1 MDWNW
6 ETINVADEIGKDP
19 GWVYD
24 ILDGFREDGIPADEQ
39 RYMLAEAIYNRLK
52 REEAELKRSGKL
64 IHALVSNP
72 GRVDC
77 RSLADLYVSRN
88 EDLHS
93 DMDAIASR
101 SRKRPAQS
109 AARKPKA
116 TTKKAPAKKTTTAK
130 KPANRASARR
140 Y

>member
-109 AARKPKA
+109 AARK
-116 TTKKAPAKKTTTAK
+116 KAPVKRTTAK
-130 KPANRASARR
+130 KPANKASARR